1 VIALLTNVFPVIL
14 GFLGKLIAIKSQASS
29 DALQLA
35 ILGNQENTLALDK
48 AREQSNNESPMA
60 ALTRRTIIYVILGL
74 VVFSLAAPVIFDI
87 PTVIPTVREGI
98 EFFGLQITQ
107 DQVEYVTVHGI
118 IKFEEIF
125 HWATMIVE
133 FYFGAQLAKGR

>member
-1 VIALLTNVFPVIL
+1 MIALLTNVFPVIL

-98 EFFGLQITQ
+98 EFFGLLGAILGVPAAAVI
-107 DQVEYVTVHGI
+107 QVLIKRGI
-118 IKFEEIF
+118 VRYRRS
-125 HWATMIVE
+125 T
-133 FYFGAQLAKGR
+133 FYS

>member
-1 VIALLTNVFPVIL
+1 MIALLTNVFPVIL

>member
-1 VIALLTNVFPVIL
+1 VIL

-48 AREQSNNESPMA
+48 ARDQSNSESPMA

-74 VVFSLAAPVIFDI
+74 VVFSLAAPVLFDI